1 MPRLNFI
8 PERDGYH
15 FLNHTRDY
23 IAGFSLRD
31 NHLSDT
37 AGASHDGPV
46 QPRWRARAQAV
57 A

>member
-1 MPRLNFI
+1 VQIL
-8 PERDGYH
+8 GKL
-15 FLNHTRDY
+15 LNHTRDF

-37 AGASHDGPV
+37 AGASHDGLGR
-46 QPRWRARAQAV
+46 PRWRARAQAV